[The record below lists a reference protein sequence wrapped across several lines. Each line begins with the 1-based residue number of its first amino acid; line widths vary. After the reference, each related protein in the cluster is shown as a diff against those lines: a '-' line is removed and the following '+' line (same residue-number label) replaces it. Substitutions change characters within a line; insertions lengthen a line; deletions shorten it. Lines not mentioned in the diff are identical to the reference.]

1 MRFRVSTLCFAS
13 LLALG
18 CARGPNISTDQLPL
32 KRVVIYRNGVGYF
45 ERSGHVDAD
54 AVTFKMRQKMV
65 GDFLASLAIV
75 ERGGSSVRSAS
86 FPLEI
91 DKDEESVDLD
101 PRYESMLKP
110 FPGPGP

>member
-1 MRFRVSTLCFAS
+1 MHTRFLTG
-13 LLALG
+13 LLLLLLPA
-18 CARGPNISTDQLPL
+18 CARGPNVVSEQLPL

-45 ERSGHVDAD
+45 ERAGEVDED
-54 AVTFKMRQKMV
+54 RVGFEMRQRMV

-91 DKDEESVDLD
+91 
-101 PRYESMLKP
+101 
-110 FPGPGP
+110 